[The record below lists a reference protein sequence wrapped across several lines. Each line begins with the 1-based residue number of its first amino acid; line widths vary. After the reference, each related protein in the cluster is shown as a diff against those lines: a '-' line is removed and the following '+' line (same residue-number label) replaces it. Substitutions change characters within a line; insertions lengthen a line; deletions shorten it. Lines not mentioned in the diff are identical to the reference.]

1 MAHLVDA
8 GASSSAGAAQ
18 LFAAAAL
25 AQDHGETTD
34 YSAISRLFFF
44 NNSYSITRCP
54 NPQENSLKPQ
64 QDQ

>member
-25 AQDHGETTD
+25 AQDQGETTD
-34 YSAISRLFFF
+34 YSAISR
-44 NNSYSITRCP
+44 YSTYFIVNITG
-54 NPQENSLKPQ
+54 
-64 QDQ
+64 